1 MDIYGRQVRNL
12 TLSYREREFV
22 LASRALVKTNLR

>member
-1 MDIYGRQVRNL
+1 MARQVRNL

-22 LASRALVKTNLR
+22 LASRALGKINSR